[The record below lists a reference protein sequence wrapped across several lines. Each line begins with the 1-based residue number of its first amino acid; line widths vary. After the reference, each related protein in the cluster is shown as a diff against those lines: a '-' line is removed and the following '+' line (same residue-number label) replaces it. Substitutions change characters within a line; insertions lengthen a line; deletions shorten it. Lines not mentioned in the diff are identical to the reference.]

1 MCETLTCMATIPPS
15 ASPVNIDDAA
25 CEPLIVIQGGGDGP
39 PADRVSSR
47 NKLNDL
53 TAREWMSESVSVWTQ
68 RGLGASH
75 AEAQIERQHPA
86 PFSFSDVARL
96 IRLFTKPGMTVLD
109 PFVGVGSTLKACALE
124 GRCGIGFELN
134 PTFAAL
140 AEQRL
145 LSEVPANL
153 LEVSRQRVMPGDA
166 RHLVKSLDAES
177 IDFLVT
183 SPPYWGILNKKPDH
197 KVRQERI
204 DHGLATHYGN
214 DDRDFATLG
223 EYSEFVESL
232 ADFFG
237 ECRRALKHGSYCAI
251 IVGDF
256 RHGGRYHMLH
266 ADLANALEQRGYVLK
281 AVNVLYQR
289 HKRVFPYGYPAAY
302 VSNVHHQNIV
312 IMRNEGH

>member
-1 MCETLTCMATIPPS
+1 MCETLTCMATIPRS

-39 PADRVSSR
+39 PADRVSPR

-109 PFVGVGSTLKACALE
+109 PFVGDGSPLKACALE

-153 LEVSRQRVMPGDA
+153 LEGSQQRVMRGDA
-166 RHLVKSLDAES
+166 RQLVKSLDAES
-177 IDFLVT
+177 IDL
-183 SPPYWGILNKKPDH
+183 
-197 KVRQERI
+197 
-204 DHGLATHYGN
+204 
-214 DDRDFATLG
+214 DRK
-223 EYSEFVESL
+223 SV
-232 ADFFG
+232 
-237 ECRRALKHGSYCAI
+237 
-251 IVGDF
+251 V
-256 RHGGRYHMLH
+256 
-266 ADLANALEQRGYVLK
+266 
-281 AVNVLYQR
+281 
-289 HKRVFPYGYPAAY
+289 
-302 VSNVHHQNIV
+302 
-312 IMRNEGH
+312 